1 MNQRIRIARGTTSN
15 IANHTDIV
23 PPAGQ
28 PILDTEKRYLYIGD
42 NETPLSGFKNNIE
55 NLGICAYNL
64 WMPYDNT
71 DKSIAI
77 GNNRTPIYMNESGR
91 PVACNTDLNASI
103 GSVNK
108 PIYFDKNNGMTAL
121 DLTQNISNSAT
132 KPLFYDSG
140 NIVQTSN
147 TIGADNKPIWLY
159 NGELKASTATIGS
172 NTTPVWISNG
182 VITTST
188 SVDAANVNN
197 TIKGKNITDIFE
209 VGSDNQLTGY
219 VKNATNTININGLEI
234 KQDENGVLKIGD
246 VIIPQ
251 KKLIAD
257 ISSSPQSSTV
267 LSGTIN
273 AGDTLEIVYGLIVV
287 NNGMWSGLTGA
298 LYQKVKLDSNKKL
311 RQPVFNVNT
320 YSIGGSNENVEGLTL
335 NVVSMGFRF
344 SPDTNKLD
352 LIYVPGHTQEIY
364 VSLTDNTF
372 KRSTEDK
379 YKPVIYKVYK
389 IIE

>member
-15 IANHTDIV
+15 IAKHTDIV

-42 NETPLSGFKNNIE
+42 NETPLSGFKNNIK

-64 WMPYDNT
+64 WMPYDNS
-71 DKSIAI
+71 DKPTAI
-77 GNNRTPIYMNESGR
+77 GNNRKPIYMNEDGR
-91 PVACNTDLNASI
+91 PTLCNDGQTSI

-121 DLTQNISNSAT
+121 DLTQNISDSAT
-132 KPLFYDSG
+132 KPLFYDNG
-140 NIVQTSN
+140 NIVQKSN
-147 TIGADNKPIWLY
+147 NVGDNNNPIWLN

-172 NTTPVWISNG
+172 NTTPVWIKDG
-182 VITTST
+182 VITTAT

-197 TIKGKNITDIFE
+197 TIKGKNISDIFE
-209 VGSDNQLTGY
+209 DDGTTA
-219 VKNATNTININGLEI
+219 KNSTKVNNLEI

-257 ISSSPQSSTV
+257 ISSSPQSSTI

-287 NNGMWSGLTGA
+287 NKGYWSGLTGA

-320 YSIGGSNENVEGLTL
+320 YSIGGSNDDVEGISL
-335 NVVSMGFRF
+335 NVVTMGFRF

-352 LIYVPGHTQEIY
+352 LIYVPGGTQEIY
-364 VSLTDNTF
+364 VSLTNNTF